1 MKQASCISVILSI
14 LLHLKESPILGR
26 RNTLS
31 SNDNNMGQSP
41 AKSMAT
47 HRVEGGELLIHQ
59 LSQPLLK
66 PTPPQTLSGRF
77 PSIEHVME
85 HVQAAEELNTLLKQ
99 GLYPEGTG
107 RVLGVPN
114 PKPPTSQRVTWTPE
128 EDKQALETYAKY
140 QAEREAALKEFEK
153 KLAPVKPQQQQ
164 EKPPIVPAWK
174 VTEKEIPFVESSTW
188 SPQEVPVIKVPKV
201 PKKKMSTT
209 FGGILLGLIGLLVG
223 FFLLIKILETLRK
236 LDSWWTSLS
245 SPKDKMLCGFQSI
258 GAQTSP
264 HYVGSCPWGCTGFLW
279 TCLRLFIIFLLIL
292 LVVAGLLYLTENL
305 STILGKLQWA
315 SVSALFSSISSL
327 LPSDQKS
334 LVVLIFG
341 LLLIWMTS
349 SSVTQTLVTLT
360 QLATLS
366 ALFYKN
372 SG

>member
-1 MKQASCISVILSI
+1 
-14 LLHLKESPILGR
+14 
-26 RNTLS
+26 
-31 SNDNNMGQSP
+31 
-41 AKSMAT
+41 
-47 HRVEGGELLIHQ
+47 
-59 LSQPLLK
+59 
-66 PTPPQTLSGRF
+66 
-77 PSIEHVME
+77 
-85 HVQAAEELNTLLKQ
+85 
-99 GLYPEGTG
+99 
-107 RVLGVPN
+107 
-114 PKPPTSQRVTWTPE
+114 
-128 EDKQALETYAKY
+128 
-140 QAEREAALKEFEK
+140 
-153 KLAPVKPQQQQ
+153 
-164 EKPPIVPAWK
+164 
-174 VTEKEIPFVESSTW
+174 
-188 SPQEVPVIKVPKV
+188 
-201 PKKKMSTT
+201 MSTT

-236 LDSWWTSLS
+236 LDLWWTSLS
-245 SPKDKMLCGFQSI
+245 FPKDKMLCGFQSI

-264 HYVGSCPWGCTGFLW
+264 HYVGSGSCPWGCTGFLW

>member
-1 MKQASCISVILSI
+1 MKQASCISVILNI

-31 SNDNNMGQSP
+31 SNTNNMGQSP

-59 LSQPLLK
+59 LTQPLTR

-77 PSIEHVME
+77 PTIEHVME
-85 HVQAAEELNTLLKQ
+85 HVQAAEELNTLLSQ

-114 PKPPTSQRVTWTPE
+114 PKPVAKPRVTWSPE

-153 KLAPVKPQQQQ
+153 NQAPSKAQL
-164 EKPPIVPAWK
+164 PPVPAWK
-174 VTEKEIPFVESSTW
+174 ITEKEAPFVEASTW
-188 SPQEVPVIKVPKV
+188 SPQEVPVIKVPRI

-223 FFLLIKILETLRK
+223 FFLLTRILETLRK
-236 LDSWWTSLS
+236 LDLWWTSLS
-245 SPKDKMLCGFQSI
+245 FPKDKMLCSFQSI

-279 TCLRLFIIFLLIL
+279 TYLRLFIIFLLIL

-334 LVVLIFG
+334 LVVLMFG